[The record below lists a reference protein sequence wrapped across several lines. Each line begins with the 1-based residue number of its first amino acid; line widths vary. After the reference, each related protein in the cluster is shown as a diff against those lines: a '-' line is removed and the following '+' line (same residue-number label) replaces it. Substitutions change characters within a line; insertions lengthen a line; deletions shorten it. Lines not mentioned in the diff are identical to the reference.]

1 MHRITI
7 MDNMLVKIIEHLPE
21 DSILFMFGDHG
32 MTDGGNH
39 GEYYAYMY
47 IYIYVYMYIYSCL

>member
-1 MHRITI
+1 

-39 GEYYAYMY
+39 GECYAYICMWVK
-47 IYIYVYMYIYSCL
+47 IDC

>member
-1 MHRITI
+1 